1 MRSVAFVVFIFP
13 VVISLFFG
21 TYVIADVLKEPN
33 RELNMLNFEFP
44 EGLDFQTESIK
55 ISGLLKE
62 YSKSDTIEIKVS
74 ILDPIFD
81 CGDLYITI
89 YDLNSSPKQV
99 FTQSG
104 YFEQCFSKNNLLLP
118 IEDEFSETVNI
129 SGQYEVLIEMKDK
142 IYKRSV
148 VANEMF
154 RVK

>member
-21 TYVIADVLKEPN
+21 TYVITDVLKEPN
-33 RELNMLNFEFP
+33 RELKMLNFEFP

-89 YDLNSSPKQV
+89 YDLSSSPKQV

-104 YFEQCFSKNNLLLP
+104 YFEQCFGKNNLLLP
-118 IEDEFSETVNI
+118 IEDEFSEIVNI
-129 SGQYEVLIEMKDK
+129 SGQYEILIEMKDK
-142 IYKRSV
+142 SYKRSV
-148 VANEMF
+148 AANEMF